1 MIYITLLNIAI
12 FQGLI
17 LGLIILRSPLF
28 SSAANK
34 YLAYA
39 IFTLSILLLNLVLEM
54 GGAYE
59 SMPFLHFIDDVEWAF
74 VLPVFIF
81 LFIIKKTDHA
91 LQYNRKVL
99 LLFIPFGYS
108 AALNII
114 SDCDT
119 IAGFYTIPPL
129 GLQIIDVLSQV
140 ELFLALTFIPCIILY
155 AYTFIKHATDQY
167 EKRWLTSLW
176 LIIAVLLFSW
186 VIAVIAGLFFS
197 YDISSLMR
205 SLALFGTLLIHWSA
219 YIGIYKYKL
228 AKDKAAI
235 YSFLNQELVVSFDNV
250 SIPDNSIR
258 EEIKESITADNLY
271 FQKLE
276 ALCKEHHIYTDS
288 TLSRERVAEQLGIS
302 PGYVSQIVNIV
313 TGDNFANYINSYRV
327 KAVQEMILSA
337 DFENYNLLTIG
348 LESGFT
354 SKTTFYNA
362 FKKITGQTP
371 NEYRNAN
378 K

>member
-1 MIYITLLNIAI
+1 LIYITLLNIAI

-39 IFTLSILLLNLVLEM
+39 IFTLSILLLNLVLEL
-54 GGAYE
+54 GDAYE

-81 LFIIKKTDHA
+81 LFILKKTDHA
-91 LQYNRKVL
+91 LQYNKKIF
-99 LLFIPFGYS
+99 LLFVPFGYS
-108 AALNII
+108 AVLNII
-114 SDCDT
+114 SDCDA
-119 IAGFYTIPPL
+119 IAGFYTIPSL
-129 GLQIIDVLSQV
+129 GLQIIDVLSQA
-140 ELFLALTFIPCIILY
+140 ELFLALTFIPSVLLY
-155 AYTFIKHATDQY
+155 AYTFIKYASDQQ
-167 EKRWLTSLW
+167 EKRWLTILW
-176 LIIAVLLFSW
+176 LIVSVLLFSW

-235 YSFLNQELVVSFDNV
+235 YSFLNQELAVSFDNV
-250 SIPDNSIR
+250 SIPENSLR

-276 ALCKEHHIYTDS
+276 TLCKEHHIYTDS
-288 TLSRERVAEQLGIS
+288 TLSREKIAERLGIS
-302 PGYVSQIVNIV
+302 AGYVSQIVNIV
-313 TGDNFANYINSYRV
+313 TGDNFANYINYYRV
-327 KAVQEMILSA
+327 KAVQEMILNA
-337 DFENYNLLTIG
+337 DFENYNLLTMG

-354 SKTTFYNA
+354 SKTTFYKA
-362 FKKITGQTP
+362 FKKVTGQTP